1 MNDFVI
7 LSTEEPQYLF
17 LNKILKEKKFNNY
30 YFIQETKKKKLNSF
44 FGNFKKSLKSKKK
57 IKFIIYYFLQLLLFK
72 KYSRKYSFLKKK
84 FFNHYEKKIKDK
96 DKKIQKLRIKKNFKN
111 KSLILFGAPYVN
123 SKFIKNFKF
132 VYNIHMGILP
142 KYAGLKSFERMIINE
157 NHIGFTL
164 HEVSKEIDKG
174 DIIYKKKLRINSKK
188 DIFQNYMH
196 LYDEVFNFIFKIIT
210 SKKKINKKN
219 KFINES
225 NLFYGFEFNE
235 LDYKKLLK
243 F

>member
-7 LSTEEPQYLF
+7 LSTKEPQYIF
-17 LNKILKEKKFNNY
+17 LSQILKKKKFNNY
-30 YFIQETKKKKLNSF
+30 YFIPSTRKTKLNSLY
-44 FGNFKKSLKSKKK
+44 GNFKKSIKSKKK
-57 IKFIIYYFLQLLLFK
+57 MKFIIYYFLQILFFKRYSTEYSLQK
-72 KYSRKYSFLKKK
+72 KNFFNYYKKK
-84 FFNHYEKKIKDK
+84 LKDE
-96 DKKIQKLRIKKNFKN
+96 KIQKLKIKKNFKN

-157 NHIGFTL
+157 SHIGFTL
-164 HEVSKEIDKG
+164 HEVSDELDKG
-174 DIIYKKKLRINSKK
+174 GIIYRKKLIISSQK
-188 DIFQNYMH
+188 DIFQNYIK
-196 LYDEVFNFIFKIIT
+196 LYNEVFNFILKIIT
-210 SKKKINKKN
+210 SKKKISKKN
-219 KFINES
+219 KLINTS

-235 LDYKKLLK
+235 LDYKKLLR

>member
-1 MNDFVI
+1 MQI
-7 LSTEEPQYLF
+7 
-17 LNKILKEKKFNNY
+17 
-30 YFIQETKKKKLNSF
+30 
-44 FGNFKKSLKSKKK
+44 
-57 IKFIIYYFLQLLLFK
+57 LLFK

-84 FFNHYEKKIKDK
+84 FFLEKYAKKLKDK
-96 DKKIQKLRIKKNFKN
+96 DKEIQKLKIKKNFKN

-174 DIIYKKKLRINSKK
+174 DIIYKKKLKINSKK
-188 DIFQNYMH
+188 DIFQNYIS
-196 LYDEVFNFIFKIIT
+196 LYNEVFNFILKVLI
-210 SKKKINKKN
+210 SKKKINMNN
-219 KFINES
+219 KLANRS
-225 NLFYGFEFNE
+225 DLFYGFEFNE